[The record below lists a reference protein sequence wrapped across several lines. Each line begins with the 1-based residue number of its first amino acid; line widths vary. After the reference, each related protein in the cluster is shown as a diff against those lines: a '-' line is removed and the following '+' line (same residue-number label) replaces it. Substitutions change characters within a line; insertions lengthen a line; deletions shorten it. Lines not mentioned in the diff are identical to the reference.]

1 MSFQGHLT
9 CDQAWSRLSEN
20 PRAVLVDCRT
30 QAEWNFVG
38 VPDLSSI
45 GKRAVFVEW
54 LDYPD
59 GALNPRFVDELR
71 AAGVEG
77 DDEVLFCAVRG
88 TAPRAPRRPPPP
100 PVSDRRTTFLTGS
113 KARSTPRGT
122 AAVQGGGQHH
132 CPGSRREENSRERIT
147 TGLGLARDHR
157 CPRRDDA
164 LGILRD
170 LRSAV
175 PEQRIRLRVGRS
187 RRACVHRRGPA
198 VRLQPLRQPDGGDV
212 RGTAPTDRGHRG
224 LFRDGERNGR
234 GVRRARR
241 AAQTGQPLGRRPQ
254 PLRLVLRDL

>member
-77 DDEVLFCAVRG
+77 DDEVLFLC
-88 TAPRAPRRPPPP
+88 
-100 PVSDRRTTFLTGS
+100 
-113 KARSTPRGT
+113 RSGHRSQG
-122 AAVQGGGQHH
+122 AAEAAAAAGFGQAYNILDGFEG
-132 CPGSRREENSRERIT
+132 P
-147 TGLGLARDHR
+147 L
-157 CPRRDDA
+157 DA
-164 LGILRD
+164 
-170 LRSAV
+170 
-175 PEQRIRLRVGRS
+175 E
-187 RRACVHRRGPA
+187 
-198 VRLQPLRQPDGGDV
+198 
-212 RGTAPTDRGHRG
+212 GHRG
-224 LFRDGERNGR
+224 GAGW
-234 GVRRARR
+234 R
-241 AAQTGQPLGRRPQ
+241 AASLPWQQA
-254 PLRLVLRDL
+254 